1 MESIGPPITAFRE
14 TRLLAAMKFWLLAP
28 TRPVAAG
35 APGAPCWSARR
46 PCPPLA
52 TLPLVGRSHKTFT
65 FKTNLQNGMSV
76 SALVIRTG
84 GIT

>member
-14 TRLLAAMKFWLLAP
+14 TRLLAATKFWLLAP
-28 TRPVAAG
+28 TRPVAAS
-35 APGAPCWSARR
+35 ARGAPCWSARP
-46 PCPPLA
+46 PCRPLA
-52 TLPLVGRSHKTFT
+52 TLPLLGRSHKIFN
-65 FKTNLQNGMSV
+65 FKTNLQNGVSV